1 MSREQAA
8 VLLLFNSA
16 DRLSYAEIKA
26 QLNLT
31 DEDMVR
37 VLHSLSCARYKIL
50 KKAPMTDTVSPNDI
64 FEFNSKFTDKMRRI
78 KVWTWLSSWML
89 KKKKFFLFGFFGSLI
104 DTFIR
109 LQVPLPPVDEN
120 KKVIEDVNKDRRYA
134 IDAYIVRIMKSRKAL
149 GHQQLVLECIQQ
161 LSRIFK
167 VV

>member
-1 MSREQAA
+1 MWQLIRYLSDSFRSDHVKQTWMLTGSIHMMSREQAA

-78 KVWTWLSSWML
+78 KVWT
-89 KKKKFFLFGFFGSLI
+89 
-104 DTFIR
+104 
-109 LQVPLPPVDEN
+109 
-120 KKVIEDVNKDRRYA
+120 
-134 IDAYIVRIMKSRKAL
+134 
-149 GHQQLVLECIQQ
+149 
-161 LSRIFK
+161 
-167 VV
+167 